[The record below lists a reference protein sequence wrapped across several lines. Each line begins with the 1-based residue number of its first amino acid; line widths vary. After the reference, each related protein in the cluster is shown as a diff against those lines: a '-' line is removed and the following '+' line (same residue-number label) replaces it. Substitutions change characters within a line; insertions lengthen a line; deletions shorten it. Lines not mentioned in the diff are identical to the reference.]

1 MGRLIY
7 AMNVSLDGFVETPDH
22 SLEWATVD
30 EEIHGWWNDQVRTVD
45 ASLYGRR
52 VYELMAAHWPTAD
65 DDPATTDVMREFA
78 AIWNPMPKVV
88 FSHTLEQVEHNSR
101 LVRGDV
107 GDVLAELRGDIAGDL
122 DVAGPDL
129 AGQFIR
135 QGLVDDYRL
144 VVHPVILGAGTPFWP
159 ELGTPLPL
167 ELVETHR
174 FASGA
179 VYLGYRSAHSDR

>member
-7 AMNVSLDGFVETPDH
+7 AMNVSLDGFVETPDR
-22 SLEWATVD
+22 SLEWTVID
-30 EEIHGWWNDQVRTVD
+30 DEIHSWWNDHLRAAE

-52 VYELMAAHWPTAD
+52 VYELMNAYWPTAD
-65 DDPATTDVMREFA
+65 DDPEANEVMREFA

-88 FSHTLEQVEHNSR
+88 FSHTLQRVEGNSR

-107 GDVLAELRGDIAGDL
+107 AAIYRELRTEFAGDL

-129 AGQFIR
+129 AGQFAR

-159 ELGTPLPL
+159 RVDAPLRV

-179 VYLGYRSAHSDR
+179 VYLGYRSAG